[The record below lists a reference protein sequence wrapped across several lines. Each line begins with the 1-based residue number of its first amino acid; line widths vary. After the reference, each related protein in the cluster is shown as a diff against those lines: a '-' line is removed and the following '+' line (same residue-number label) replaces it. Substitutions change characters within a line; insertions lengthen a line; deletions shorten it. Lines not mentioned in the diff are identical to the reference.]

1 MSAGK
6 SFTSMAEYQVSSP
19 AALSMMFSRKEK
31 CCFQLFLILV
41 LVGIFTISVCL
52 VLVIRLSPDIFQK
65 PQVSQQA
72 PQTAASQQSNQS
84 NNQNAVLGSNTIDYD
99 CQDTGGKRTF
109 PNLGYAFKG
118 YNILKGFPLAVG
130 PDPGFTYPI
139 FRPDYSKGG
148 QTADCRNIIP
158 LGLDITRDV
167 SCVTSFSSQI
177 VQTQYEVTKA
187 ISVSTTAEAR
197 LWSFSFSASAGYKE
211 AVSTVSDE
219 KLVLIYSTANCNY
232 YISKFK
238 EKNPP
243 PFDPEFLKWV
253 THLNKTNVIA
263 SEQEKA
269 KYFDFFEYY
278 GTHYLH
284 TVTFG
289 ASDIHEYKMSTV
301 NYTSM
306 REMGVDIAATASLSS
321 QFIRV
326 QTGFNLVESKKSVA
340 NQFLSTVQE
349 RTITKGA
356 PPPAAGDDRTWA
368 SIVQE
373 TPIPTQYVL
382 GSLEDLFTREYM
394 ESLGVMYDEIKT
406 KITAYKG
413 EYCQFLR
420 EKGLLDNC
428 IDSVNVIILEG
439 TEIFGAVKE
448 KTSSWRDCHDSCQE
462 DKSCVAMDFCK
473 DCLRSDKKY
482 QKCQMY
488 TEDGYNEAESH
499 TAMETTIWLS
509 KIKRQLVLYN
519 TAVIGSERLSYES
532 NYSKSIQDCVQR
544 CLDDEYCV
552 IITYCNCTEKIRNC
566 KLYTQDGIFRLKA
579 EDGSQTHFLSNKI
592 NSVYDIYTT
601 SKPQNLTGPN

>member
-1 MSAGK
+1 MS
-6 SFTSMAEYQVSSP
+6 SAELP
-19 AALSMMFSRKEK
+19 KMLSRKEQR
-31 CCFQLFLILV
+31 FFMILV
-41 LVGIFTISVCL
+41 IIGIFSIPVCL
-52 VLVIRLSPDIFQK
+52 IFLRRVSPDTSEK

-72 PQTAASQQSNQS
+72 PQMAASQQSNQS
-84 NNQNAVLGSNTIDYD
+84 NNQAAGTAIKDLLDKPQLNILLSSNTKEND
-99 CQDTGGKRTF
+99 CQGTGGKTTF
-109 PNLGYAFKG
+109 PNLGYAFMG

-130 PDPGFTYPI
+130 PDPGFTFRI
-139 FRPDYSKGG
+139 FRPDYSNGG
-148 QTADCRNIIP
+148 QTADCRNSIP
-158 LGLDITRDV
+158 FGLDITSDV
-167 SCVTSFSSQI
+167 SCGTSFSSKI
-177 VQTQYEVTKA
+177 VQSQYEVTKA
-187 ISVSTTAEAR
+187 ISVSTTAETR
-197 LWSFSFSASAGYKE
+197 LWGFSFSASAGYKE

-232 YISKFK
+232 YISKLK
-238 EKNPP
+238 KTKPP
-243 PFDPEFLKWV
+243 PFDPEFLQWV
-253 THLNKTNVIA
+253 IHLNKTIYIE

-269 KYFDFFEYY
+269 KYFEFFEYY
-278 GTHYLH
+278 GTHFFL

-289 ASDIHEYKMSTV
+289 ASYIHEYKMSTV

-321 QFIRV
+321 QIISV
-326 QTGFNLVESKKSVA
+326 QAGFNLVESKKSVS
-340 NQFLSTVQE
+340 NQFLSSVQE

-356 PPPAAGDDRTWA
+356 PPPATGDDRTWA

-373 TPIPTQYVL
+373 TPIPTNYVL

-394 ESLGVMYDEIKT
+394 EFEGVMYDLIKH

-420 EKGLLDNC
+420 DKGLLDNC
-428 IDSVNVIILEG
+428 LDSVNVIFLEG
-439 TEIFGAVKE
+439 THIFGDVRE
-448 KTSSWRDCHDSCQE
+448 KTSSWRDCHDSCQD

-473 DCLRSDKKY
+473 DCLRSDKNY

-519 TAVIGSERLSYES
+519 TAVVGSERLSSES

-592 NSVYDIYTT
+592 NSVYDIYIT
-601 SKPQNLTGPN
+601 SKP